1 MYVFSLSGT
10 SFKIR
15 LQIFLMIIEKAV
27 SFLFK
32 GKTYWIGEIDQK
44 NEDHAKDSIPL
55 PVDVKLFE
63 LSQVDKVQVRRF
75 L

>member
-1 MYVFSLSGT
+1 
-10 SFKIR
+10 
-15 LQIFLMIIEKAV
+15 MIVEKAV
-27 SFLFK
+27 VFLFK

-44 NEDHAKDSIPL
+44 NEDYAKDSIPL

-63 LSQVDKVQVRRF
+63 LNQVDKIQVRRF